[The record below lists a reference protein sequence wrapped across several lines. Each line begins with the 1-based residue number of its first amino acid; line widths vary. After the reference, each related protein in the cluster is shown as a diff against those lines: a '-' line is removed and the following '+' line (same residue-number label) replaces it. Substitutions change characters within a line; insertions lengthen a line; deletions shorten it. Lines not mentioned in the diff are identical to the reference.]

1 MVNFL
6 KMVFHLY
13 IAEDTWKY
21 VLWNLKRKY
30 KLKLILPRYHYFTI
44 FKLYVA
50 LFINKEFFY
59 LHNNQSDCYHSSVT
73 RVVGSK
79 F

>member
-59 LHNNQSDCYHSSVT
+59 LHNN
-73 RVVGSK
+73 
-79 F
+79 